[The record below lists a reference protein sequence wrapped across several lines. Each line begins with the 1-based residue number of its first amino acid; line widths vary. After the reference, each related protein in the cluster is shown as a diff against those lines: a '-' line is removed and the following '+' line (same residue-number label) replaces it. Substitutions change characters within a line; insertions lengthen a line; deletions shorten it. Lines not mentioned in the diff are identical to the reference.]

1 MTTINGYKLIG
12 ELNNANSGFSKWGFA
27 TKGRKEFFIK
37 ELITPVYPIDDE
49 AMSPE
54 YIAQK
59 RAYCDE
65 YERNFRDFYK
75 AINEAS
81 HGTLVRIVEFF
92 RFESRYYVVTEKIN
106 GISLFDSSVQSLPL
120 DKKLLF
126 LKTIVLCFCDLHS
139 ANIVHFDVKPNNILV
154 KRTDSGNYCAKL
166 IDFDSGFLKGKVISV
181 DELCGDLTYL
191 APEVFLAIIGQTV
204 HLDEKADIYSLG
216 LVLHEY
222 LCGKLPNYDTNEF
235 EYPYEA
241 ALENGKL
248 ICDDTVQPSELQQL
262 ITSMLDANPDNR
274 PSSWQIFNTLN
285 SLCASLP
292 PVFAPPETA
301 PVYENVP
308 SVTPSPTPATT
319 RKTDDWFSS
328 AGDL

>member
-1 MTTINGYKLIG
+1 MTTINGYKIIG

-27 TKGRKEFFIK
+27 KKGKKEFFIK
-37 ELITPVYPIDDE
+37 ELITPVYPIDDG

-54 YIAQK
+54 YIAQR

-65 YERNFRDFYK
+65 YERNFRDFYNS
-75 AINEAS
+75 INEAS

-92 RFESRYYVVTEKIN
+92 RHESRYYVVTEKIN
-106 GISLFDSSVQSLPL
+106 GISLFDSSVRSLPL

-154 KRTDSGNYCAKL
+154 KRTDSGSFCAKL
-166 IDFDSGFLKGKVISV
+166 IDFDSGFFKGKVITI

-191 APEVFLAIIGQTV
+191 APEVFLAIIGETV

-216 LVLHEY
+216 LVMHEY
-222 LCGKLPNYDTNEF
+222 LCGKLPNFDTNEF

-241 ALENGKL
+241 ALEHGKL
-248 ICDDTVQPSELQQL
+248 VCDSTVQPVELQQL

-274 PSSWQIFNTLN
+274 PSSWHIFNALN
-285 SLCASLP
+285 TMCTGIPSTFTEPVREPISYVP
-292 PVFAPPETA
+292 PA
-301 PVYENVP
+301 PVSRP
-308 SVTPSPTPATT
+308 DAAPA
-319 RKTDDWFSS
+319 KKVDAWFSA